1 MCALWLHLALFA
13 VATDAS
19 LWRSGPPPPE
29 LVPQETVSVEI
40 VTDRLVR
47 PLPDPSPDP
56 AAGLAGARPYPAEP
70 GTASLTRPPASGRGS
85 ISAQSSRT
93 WVTATTL
100 LAGAVM
106 SDPRSRQASVALASL
121 TGADKTEQ
129 ICALEAMEQVRRDRP
144 GFRPTRLAPHAF
156 RNATRKGNT
165 VHVAAGA
172 VRSSRVWYE
181 IAYRCRLDAGGR
193 AIAGFE
199 YALGEPIDRALW
211 DDHGLAPVH

>member
-1 MCALWLHLALFA
+1 
-13 VATDAS
+13 
-19 LWRSGPPPPE
+19 
-29 LVPQETVSVEI
+29 
-40 VTDRLVR
+40 
-47 PLPDPSPDP
+47 
-56 AAGLAGARPYPAEP
+56 P

-85 ISAQSSRT
+85 ISAQPSRT